1 LIQETCNEIKEGLK
15 VQKKN
20 KEEKEEIS
28 RLLYRT
34 VVGKRLHY
42 ARNHHHRAGVSKNL
56 HQFLGIVFRP
66 LL

>member
-1 LIQETCNEIKEGLK
+1 LIQETCNGIKEGLK

-34 VVGKRLHY
+34 MVGKRLHY
-42 ARNHHHRAGVSKNL
+42 ARNHHHRAGV
-56 HQFLGIVFRP
+56 
-66 LL
+66 